1 LPLLVVM
8 MMGAISFF
16 VFKEFGSRQKLP
28 SGAQKLQS
36 GALSASVISEAIGP
50 SPRPSATEE
59 QGTSTRTVSAEVR
72 SQTPTAFASAPVA
85 PAASKPQAASA
96 ATTGTE
102 PPVAGELEM
111 ATKPEEPVTSKGKA
125 SAKKKVAAKEKAK
138 AKVKAKT
145 KPKEK
150 AEAKA
155 KAKAKAKPKP
165 EPKSKVDAKHDARM
179 DKLKAA
185 SDARKAKQE
194 EERRQQEEEQRKQ
207 EELRRQMEEER
218 KVAQMRVEMEKA
230 AAAERLEAEKRE
242 HELRRQAMEM
252 EMENE
257 KIRKK
262 MQMEKVRQTFLL
274 KADKADMGKFFRA
287 FVDFFNWNTF
297 YYAVAH
303 FYERR
308 HGRILFAVCLR
319 WWRTIAAEKKKEH
332 GRFAEA
338 RYTAARALQQRALK
352 GDMELGIRKR
362 QVMDHFTMKV
372 VLTRWHG
379 LIVDSRN
386 RHAEVAEKKDPLKSQ
401 STRWAHWAADVTSA
415 SQLRDLAVPVHGL
428 PSLSDLYRGKTVDP
442 APPPLPPQAGWEEI
456 AGPLPGSHSQILRVV
471 SDGDTTQ
478 FISEAGS
485 NRQGNLVLPAINK
498 AEGAGAIAQDSA
510 VSHGAAAYGRNLVQV
525 PGLSPR
531 PGMVVRSPTEGRLG
545 EGGMTPGVYSKSG
558 GYPRFGT

>member
-1 LPLLVVM
+1 
-8 MMGAISFF
+8 
-16 VFKEFGSRQKLP
+16 
-28 SGAQKLQS
+28 
-36 GALSASVISEAIGP
+36 
-50 SPRPSATEE
+50 
-59 QGTSTRTVSAEVR
+59 
-72 SQTPTAFASAPVA
+72 
-85 PAASKPQAASA
+85 
-96 ATTGTE
+96 
-102 PPVAGELEM
+102 
-111 ATKPEEPVTSKGKA
+111 
-125 SAKKKVAAKEKAK
+125 
-138 AKVKAKT
+138 
-145 KPKEK
+145 
-150 AEAKA
+150 
-155 KAKAKAKPKP
+155 
-165 EPKSKVDAKHDARM
+165 M

-262 MQMEKVRQTFLL
+262 MQMEKVRQTFLS

-485 NRQGNLVLPAINK
+485 NRQGTDYTLPSALS
-498 AEGAGAIAQDSA
+498 AMDSA